1 MVGLRENELGN
12 QKKKKLLSP
21 QQQKFRLYY
30 VANDTWQN
38 G

>member
-12 QKKKKLLSP
+12 QKKLLSP

-30 VANDTWQN
+30 VANDTWHS